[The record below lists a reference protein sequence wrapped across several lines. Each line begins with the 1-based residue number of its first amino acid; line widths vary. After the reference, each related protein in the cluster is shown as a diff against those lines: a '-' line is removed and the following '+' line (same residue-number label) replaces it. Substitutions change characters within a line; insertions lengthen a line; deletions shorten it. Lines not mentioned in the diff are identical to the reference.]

1 MFRGGA
7 DAKIDA
13 KGRLKVPTKFRELL
27 LSNFGADVFLT
38 SFGPPS
44 MRIYPISEW
53 KKIEKALRSGYWGDD
68 PRVSHFLPTVA
79 VNGDEQFADG
89 QGRLFI
95 HKRLRKHTRMEGAVV
110 VLGHLTNLLEVWN
123 EKLLDEVEAGK
134 PLNEETIR
142 FVSGI
147 IREAMDE
154 DGKPPRSGDGPGSGG
169 GPRNKG

>member
-13 KGRLKVPTKFRELL
+13 KGRLKVPAKFRELL
-27 LSNFGADVFLT
+27 LSNFGPDVFLT

-68 PRVSHFLPTVA
+68 PRVSRFLRTVA
-79 VNGDEQFADG
+79 VHGDEQSVDS

-95 HKRLRKHTRMEGAVV
+95 HKRLREHTRMEGEVV
-110 VLGHLTNLLEVWN
+110 VLGHPTNLLEVWN
-123 EKLLDEVEAGK
+123 EKLLGEIEAAE

-154 DGKPPRSGDGPGSGG
+154 DGKPPRPGDGPGSGG

>member
-13 KGRLKVPTKFRELL
+13 KGRLKVPAKFKKPL
-27 LSNFGADVFLT
+27 LSNFGPDVFLT

-53 KKIEKALRSGYWGDD
+53 KKIEKALRTGYWGDD
-68 PRVSHFLPTVA
+68 PRVSHFLRTVA
-79 VNGDEQFADG
+79 INGDEQSVDS

-95 HKRLRKHTRMEGAVV
+95 HKRLRMHTKMEGGVV
-110 VLGHLTNLLEVWN
+110 VLGHPTNLLEVWN
-123 EKLLDEVEAGK
+123 EKLLNETEAK
-134 PLNEETIR
+134 EPLTEETIR

-147 IREAMDE
+147 VREAMNE
-154 DGKPPRSGDGPGSGG
+154 DDKPPRSGDGSGSDG
-169 GPRNKG
+169 GPWDKR